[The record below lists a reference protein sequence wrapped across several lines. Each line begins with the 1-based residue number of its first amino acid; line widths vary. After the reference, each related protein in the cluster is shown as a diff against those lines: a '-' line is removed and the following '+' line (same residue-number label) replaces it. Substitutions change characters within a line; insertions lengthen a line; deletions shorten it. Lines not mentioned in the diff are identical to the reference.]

1 MDEVSLVLE
10 QFVDAFYNVAFAQH
24 HLVPQGHELVLHVR
38 LEAMNQVDALVEQ
51 ALEEFLFDVSPVR
64 KDLAIKHFCKTFYTL
79 GSLSSTLAGVRQK
92 VMTSPVSL
100 HNRCSLKP

>member
-24 HLVPQGHELVLHVR
+24 HLFPQGHELVLHVR
-38 LEAMNQVDALVEQ
+38 LEAMNPVDALVEQ

-64 KDLAIKHFCKTFYTL
+64 KDLAIKHFCKNFPHF
-79 GSLSSTLAGVRQK
+79 GVPVVDVGRRQTEGDDIARI
-92 VMTSPVSL
+92 VA
-100 HNRCSLKP
+100 

>member
-10 QFVDAFYNVAFAQH
+10 QFVDAFDYISLAQH

-64 KDLAIKHFCKTFYTL
+64 KDLAIKHLCKNFPHF
-79 GSLSSTLAGVRQK
+79 GVPVVDVGRRQAEGDDIARI
-92 VMTSPVSL
+92 VA
-100 HNRCSLKP
+100 

>member
-64 KDLAIKHFCKTFYTL
+64 KDLAIKHFCKNFPHFF
-79 GSLSSTLAGVRQK
+79 GGCRRRWPASDR
-92 VMTSPVSL
+92 
-100 HNRCSLKP
+100 R